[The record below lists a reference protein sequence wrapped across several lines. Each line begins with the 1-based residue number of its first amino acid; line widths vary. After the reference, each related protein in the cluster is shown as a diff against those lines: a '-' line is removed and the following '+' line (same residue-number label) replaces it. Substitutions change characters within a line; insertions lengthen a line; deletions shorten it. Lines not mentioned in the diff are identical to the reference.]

1 MDKTALVTGGAG
13 GLGGVT
19 SRTLANNGWHV
30 FVADFDDAAL
40 QAFAGNP
47 AFTPIK
53 IDVTKTESV
62 KEAYQQVA
70 KNSDTLSAIVNFAG
84 VLAVGSMI
92 EIEETALQRVLDV
105 NLMGT
110 FRVNKAFFPLLQQG
124 SSRIVNISSE
134 TGWQSGAPF
143 NGAYAA
149 SKHAVEAYSDS
160 LRRELALLEIS
171 VIKIQPGAFKTNMV
185 GGMERNF
192 RIAADH
198 SKRFKKV
205 LEKMIPYVQKEAEHA
220 SDPEILANAVL
231 KALSATKPKAAY
243 SIKPAKSRAVL
254 EKLPTRVAD
263 YAFKSLL
270 KQALD

>member
-134 TGWQSGAPF
+134 TGWQSRQIQLVMYDEDVVGRNP
-143 NGAYAA
+143 
-149 SKHAVEAYSDS
+149 VERSDS
-160 LRRELALLEIS
+160 GNRLPAAIHERRWFA
-171 VIKIQPGAFKTNMV
+171 KTNSLSGHQQHGKPSRDGSCAALRSRSRWQFDPSGPGV
-185 GGMERNF
+185 EGFQTGG
-192 RIAADH
+192 
-198 SKRFKKV
+198 S
-205 LEKMIPYVQKEAEHA
+205 
-220 SDPEILANAVL
+220 
-231 KALSATKPKAAY
+231 
-243 SIKPAKSRAVL
+243 
-254 EKLPTRVAD
+254 
-263 YAFKSLL
+263 
-270 KQALD
+270 